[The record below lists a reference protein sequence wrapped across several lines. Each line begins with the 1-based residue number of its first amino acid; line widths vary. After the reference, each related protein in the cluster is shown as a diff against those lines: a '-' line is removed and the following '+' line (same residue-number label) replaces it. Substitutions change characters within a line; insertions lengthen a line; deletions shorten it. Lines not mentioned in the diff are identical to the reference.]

1 MTRKRF
7 SFQNV
12 NRPATCSVRVALC
25 ALLIGLAIAAP
36 VFASMGTGD
45 AQRQDKT
52 MGTFTEGMQ
61 LGTDP
66 ETGDTILRSA
76 PSPQDNAGNGT
87 DSNTPPPVINIEITP
102 KLHMKPGTS
111 Q

>member
-1 MTRKRF
+1 MTMK
-7 SFQNV
+7 SFTFQKV
-12 NRPATCSVRVALC
+12 NHIPTCKAGLTLC
-25 ALLIGLAIAAP
+25 ALLIGLTIAVP

-61 LGTDP
+61 LGNDP
-66 ETGDTILRSA
+66 DTGDTILRSA
-76 PSPQDNAGNGT
+76 PSPQNNSGNGT
-87 DSNTPPPVINIEITP
+87 DSNTPPPAINIEITP
-102 KLHMKPGTS
+102 KLHMKPGPS